1 MKSILNSNSSHQPD
15 EYGVIE
21 AHFKRHENAHWTLD
35 EIKLEKDRT
44 NWLKPEIIDD
54 NTKEFATN
62 VFRFFTQGDEDIQD
76 AYTDCYI
83 PVIKNQNIR
92 GLMLSFANREVLHV
106 KAYRKLI
113 SDLGMPET
121 IFSEFMEHK
130 EMMAKHSYL
139 KQFSVNRYFDP
150 NYHLEKIEILKSEIE
165 NLEEKKKDPTI
176 DNYEFSKA
184 FYIEGIDERIESKR
198 IAIADHKKDVIDNYE
213 NIIKNIAVF
222 SAFTEGMQ
230 LFSSFVML
238 LNLVRDGMFV
248 GIGDILGWSIKDE
261 TMHYMGML
269 EVYKILR
276 SELRESGVLETNE
289 EVVEFAKRLEKD
301 LAKIAKDMVKLE
313 DDFVDLCFS
322 KFEHKGLTAD
332 DVKKYTRFICDRRLI
347 SLGCKP
353 IYKIKDNPLPWV
365 DELIN
370 GVSHTNFF
378 EAQPTEYTKQI
389 IHPTMA
395 QLDAIRE
402 NYKAWYSPKTL
413 DK

>member
-1 MKSILNSNSSHQPD
+1 MKSILNSNTSHQPD
-15 EYGVIE
+15 EYGIIE

-54 NTKEFATN
+54 NTKEFAKN

-76 AYTDCYI
+76 AYTDCYL
-83 PVIKNQNIR
+83 PVIKNQSIR

-113 SDLGMPET
+113 SDLGTPET
-121 IFSEFMEHK
+121 IFAEFMEHK
-130 EMMAKHSYL
+130 EMMAKHDYL
-139 KQFSVNRYFDP
+139 KQFTVNRDFNP
-150 NYHLEKIEILKSEIE
+150 TYHIERINELKYEIQY
-165 NLEEKKKDPTI
+165 LEEKKEDSTL
-176 DNYEFSKA
+176 DHYEFSKE
-184 FYIEGIDERIESKR
+184 FFIEGIEEKIQAKRSEIEH
-198 IAIADHKKDVIDNYE
+198 HKKEFVDNYE

-238 LNLVRDGMFV
+238 LNLVRDGKFV
-248 GIGDILGWSIKDE
+248 GIGDILAWSIKDE
-261 TMHYMGML
+261 TMHYAGML

-276 SELRESGVLETNE
+276 IELRDSGVLETNE
-289 EVVEFAKRLEKD
+289 ETVNFAKKLEKD
-301 LAKIAKDMVKLE
+301 LVKIAKDMVKLE

-395 QLDAIRE
+395 QLNSIRE
-402 NYKAWYSPKTL
+402 NYKTL
-413 DK
+413 DN